1 MKFLDETM
9 IRVAAGHGGAGAVSF
24 ARRRNLR
31 EGPPDGGDGGDG
43 GSVYLLGQAAL
54 NTLVDLRP
62 RSSHRA
68 GAGGRGFRQRQSGVR
83 GEDRLLPVPL
93 GTRVS
98 DADTGELIGEVLQ
111 DHQRLMVARG
121 GRRGAGNAHF
131 KSSRNRSPQKAQG
144 GLEGERRNLKLELRL
159 LADVGLVGLPNA
171 GKSTLLAGLSRAR
184 PKIGAYPFSTLHPQ
198 LGVVRTGVADEFV
211 LADVPGLL
219 PGAAKGVGLGAQFLR
234 HLSRARLLLE
244 LIDCAGE
251 YPVAEAHRLISAEL
265 EAAGLTEHPRWLVLS
280 KTDRVDEPEK
290 PLDDLRRVAKD
301 RPVYPISSVTGAGL
315 TELAESLAAH
325 FGQAN
330 G

>member
-1 MKFLDETM
+1 MKFLDETW

-24 ARRRNLR
+24 ERRRNAR

-43 GSVYLLGQAAL
+43 GSVCLLGQASL
-54 NTLVDLRP
+54 NTLADLRP

-68 GAGGRGFRQRQSGVR
+68 GSGGRGARRRQSGMR
-83 GEDRLLPVPL
+83 GEDLLLPVPL
-93 GTRVS
+93 GTLVS
-98 DADTGELIGEVLQ
+98 DADTGEMIGEVLK
-111 DHQRLMVARG
+111 DDQRLMVAQG
-121 GRRGAGNAHF
+121 GRRGSGNAHF
-131 KSSRNRSPQKAQG
+131 KSGRNRSPRHAG
-144 GLEGERRNLKLELRL
+144 DGRPGEQRNLKLELRL

-219 PGAAKGVGLGAQFLR
+219 PGAARGVGLGAQFLR

-244 LIDCAGE
+244 LIDCSGE
-251 YPVAEAHRLISAEL
+251 YPVTEAHRLISAEL
-265 EAAGLTEHPRWLVLS
+265 DAAGLTEHPRWLVLS
-280 KTDRVDEPEK
+280 KTDRVDRPARA
-290 PLDDLRRVAKD
+290 LDALRRAAPG

-315 TELAESLAAH
+315 TELAENLAAH
-325 FGQAN
+325 FEQAD